1 MDRIYK
7 KSTKEFYTL
16 VFLALVS
23 AGTIIVDH
31 KYKQA
36 DYARSMI
43 NDLIVYPIYN
53 ISSMPRNFFTS
64 FMKEY
69 QDIETLE
76 SEIEKLKRENMSL
89 KINLQEFEALREEN
103 IRLRDIQKKTKEASN
118 KQTIAKVLNN
128 SASPN
133 KKIIIIDKG
142 QNDGLYKGQNVIGIK
157 GLIGQIIESNSMS
170 SKVILIND
178 KNHNVPGVVNR
189 TGEKV
194 IIAGENKDNELLIQF
209 TPLDTTVE
217 EGDIVTTSGVAGR
230 FKSKIPIGKVTSVVK
245 DPEKKFSEIKIK
257 TFENLSNI
265 SDVILIWDYK
275 PISEAVSYTHLRA
288 HET

>member
-23 AGTIIVDH
+23 AGAIIVDH

-103 IRLRDIQKKTKEASN
+103 IRLRDIQKRTKESSN

-245 DPEKKFSEIKIK
+245 DPEKKFSEIKMK

-275 PISEAVSYTHLRA
+275 PISEEDTTKE
-288 HET
+288 ETNNE

>member
-76 SEIEKLKRENMSL
+76 NEIEKLKRENMSL

-103 IRLRDIQKKTKEASN
+103 IRLRDIQKRTKESSN

-245 DPEKKFSEIKIK
+245 DPEKKFSEIKMK

-275 PISEAVSYTHLRA
+275 PISKEDTTKE
-288 HET
+288 ETNNE

>member
-23 AGTIIVDH
+23 AGAIIVDH

-103 IRLRDIQKKTKEASN
+103 IRLRDIQKKTKESSN

-275 PISEAVSYTHLRA
+275 PISEEDTTKE
-288 HET
+288 ETNNE

>member
-23 AGTIIVDH
+23 AGTIIVDY

-103 IRLRDIQKKTKEASN
+103 IRLRDIQKKTKESSN

-245 DPEKKFSEIKIK
+245 DPEKKFSEIKMK

-275 PISEAVSYTHLRA
+275 PISEEDTTKE
-288 HET
+288 ETNNE

>member
-23 AGTIIVDH
+23 AGAIIVDH

-64 FMKEY
+64 FMREY

-103 IRLRDIQKKTKEASN
+103 IRLRDIQKKTKESSN

-245 DPEKKFSEIKIK
+245 DPEKKFSEIKMK

-275 PISEAVSYTHLRA
+275 PISEEDTTKE
-288 HET
+288 ETNNE